1 MFLGTNRN
9 TAEAESQG
17 GVSETI
23 VKKGYLDALHPSADL
38 ATTYSPAS

>member
-1 MFLGTNRN
+1 LEA
-9 TAEAESQG
+9 TAFEKG
-17 GVSETI
+17 I